1 MTLNALIAVLGLAGF
16 LFLITAIR
24 RFRLRHMSGGFFHGI
39 SALVLFL
46 IATIIFLISL
56 NLRTYERL
64 TAEAPAGEIQFA
76 KVGVHQYNGV
86 LTYPNGEVA
95 YFPLSG
101 DEWQIDARILKWTA
115 IANLV
120 GFDTAFRLERIGGRY
135 SNIEDERSQPRTVYE
150 LHPPGHIDLWQLVH
164 DYHRWLPWFDA
175 LYGSATYVPMA
186 DGALYD
192 IKASPSGLLARPL
205 NEAARNA
212 VGNWH

>member
-1 MTLNALIAVLGLAGF
+1 MTLNALIAACTLAGF

-24 RFRLRHMSGGFFHGI
+24 RFQLRHMSGGLFHGT

-46 IATIIFLISL
+46 AAAILFLITV
-56 NLRTYERL
+56 NLHTYQRL
-64 TAEAPAGEIQFA
+64 TEEAPAGEIQFV
-76 KVGVHQYNGV
+76 KLGPHQYNGV
-86 LTYPNGEVA
+86 LTYPDGEVA

-115 IANLV
+115 AANLV
-120 GFDTAFRLERIGGRY
+120 GFDTAFRLERVSGRY
-135 SNIEDERSQPRTVYE
+135 SGIDDERSQPRTVYE
-150 LHPPGHIDLWQLVH
+150 LHPPGKIDLWSLIH

-175 LYGSATYVPMA
+175 LYGSATYLPMA

-205 NEAARNA
+205 NQAARNA

>member
-46 IATIIFLISL
+46 IAAIIFLISL

-101 DEWQIDARILKWTA
+101 DEPSSPRGTSRGRPPFCLHGNENSQNSWQ
-115 IANLV
+115 
-120 GFDTAFRLERIGGRY
+120 
-135 SNIEDERSQPRTVYE
+135 
-150 LHPPGHIDLWQLVH
+150 
-164 DYHRWLPWFDA
+164 
-175 LYGSATYVPMA
+175 
-186 DGALYD
+186 
-192 IKASPSGLLARPL
+192 
-205 NEAARNA
+205 AACIC
-212 VGNWH
+212 

>member
-1 MTLNALIAVLGLAGF
+1 MTLNALIAVLGLAGL

-46 IATIIFLISL
+46 IAAIVFLISV
-56 NLRTYERL
+56 NLRTYQRL

-76 KVGVHQYNGV
+76 KVGVHHYNGV
-86 LTYPNGEVA
+86 LTYPDGEVA

-115 IANLV
+115 VANLM
-120 GFDTAFRLERIGGRY
+120 GFDTAFRLERISGRY
-135 SNIEDERSQPRTVYE
+135 SSIEDERSQPRTVYE
-150 LHPPGHIDLWQLVH
+150 LHPPGQIDLWQLVH

-175 LYGSATYVPMA
+175 LYGSATYLPMA

-205 NEAARNA
+205 NESARNA